1 MTAFSFPSFSLA
13 RWRGGLLGLLLWLV
27 VSAVFGQS
35 LPAATITGQVLD
47 QASRRPLGFVSVGVL
62 RQPFGTVADAQGRF
76 QLSLPASYDGDSV
89 RFSLISYASRTLRVA
104 DLRRAVAAGPL
115 VLRAQAVPLTEA
127 HVKAKNLKRRVA
139 GSTGTAIRFDGFPAN
154 MAGNQIGQVIAVK
167 KPAFLEDISW
177 HLFSCTYDTVYFR
190 LNIYKLRDDYPA
202 ENILPRSVYLKVSR
216 QQAQEQ
222 LSLDLRPFHLY
233 LTENVVVS
241 LELVRSLGTGELWFR
256 QPLLGGGP
264 HYRLEQTP
272 GPGTVLNTVPRST
285 DTHDLRQ
292 SQPGGPWTKFL
303 KIGAGINATLLQ
315 LPD

>member
-1 MTAFSFPSFSLA
+1 MVVFSFSS
-13 RWRGGLLGLLLWLV
+13 RWRPGALLSLLSWLA
-27 VSAVFGQS
+27 VSVAFGQS
-35 LPAATITGQVLD
+35 PPATTITGQVLD
-47 QASRRPLGFVSVGVL
+47 QATHRPLGFVSVGVL

-76 QLSLPASYDGDSV
+76 QLSLPASYDADSV
-89 RFSLISYASRTLRVA
+89 RFSLLGYASRTLRVA

-115 VLRAQAVPLTEA
+115 LLRAQAVPLTEA
-127 HVKAKNLKRRVA
+127 RVKAKNLKRRTA

-154 MAGNQIGQVIAVK
+154 MAGNQVGQVIAVK

-233 LTENVVVS
+233 LTENVVVA

-256 QPLLGGGP
+256 QPLVGGGP

-272 GPGTVLNTVPRST
+272 GPGTVLNTVPPSM
-285 DTHDLRQ
+285 DSHDRRQ
-292 SQPGGPWTKFL
+292 PQSGGPWTKFPS
-303 KIGAGINATLLQ
+303 IGIGINATLLQ
-315 LPD
+315 LPE